1 VDNSFDKAIGF
12 QIKVLRERHSLS
24 QESLAS
30 LAGISRTHLAQIEV
44 GNVSPTVRTLRKI
57 SDELS
62 IQMSELIS
70 DAEEALDD

>member
-1 VDNSFDKAIGF
+1 MDNSFDRAIGL
-12 QIKVLRERHSLS
+12 QIKALRERHSLS

-30 LAGISRTHLAQIEV
+30 LAAISRTHLAQIEV
-44 GNVSPTVRTLRKI
+44 GKVSPTVRTLRKI

-70 DAEEALDD
+70 DAEESLDD